1 MDVDLSIPLTDLPR
15 LSLGEW
21 KDGETN
27 LAEQVALLKEDFFG
41 PLRKAMKYTSMT
53 AMPKGGQIGH
63 REARCKVMWIPS
75 DALQIVAYNLRGS
88 WNKIIIPGTLLI
100 LLNGSTTVVTQLLSQ
115 RSAMLQTWV

>member
-41 PLRKAMKYTSMT
+41 PLRKAMKNIQAGLPCQKVVRLGT
-53 AMPKGGQIGH
+53 GRLG
-63 REARCKVMWIPS
+63 ARLCGFQVMRYK
-75 DALQIVAYNLRGS
+75 L
-88 WNKIIIPGTLLI
+88 
-100 LLNGSTTVVTQLLSQ
+100 
-115 RSAMLQTWV
+115 